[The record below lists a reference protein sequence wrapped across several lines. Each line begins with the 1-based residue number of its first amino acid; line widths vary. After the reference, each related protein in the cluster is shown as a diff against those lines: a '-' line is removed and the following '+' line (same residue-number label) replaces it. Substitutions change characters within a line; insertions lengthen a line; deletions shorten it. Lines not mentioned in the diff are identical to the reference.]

1 MAQKRRREAAA
12 DSREPRAGGVGLDA
26 ILLEGIQVA
35 VAIGVTAAERR
46 LRRPVRIDLEV
57 GRDLEAA
64 GRSDAIRHTLDY
76 GDIYRVV
83 EEVAGGREHKLVEAL
98 AQRIADAILSGF
110 LVDWVTVTVRK
121 AKPIAG
127 VLDWGGVRITRRRE
141 PSGRSAG

>member
-1 MAQKRRREAAA
+1 MVRTSRREPTA
-12 DSREPRAGGVGLDA
+12 DAHEPSARAVGSDA

-35 VAIGVTAAERR
+35 AAIGVTAAERR
-46 LRRPVRIDLEV
+46 LCRPVRIDLEV
-57 GRDLEAA
+57 GRDLEPA

-98 AQRIADAILSGF
+98 AQRIAEAILSGF

-127 VLDWGGVRITRRRE
+127 ALDWAGVRVTRR
-141 PSGRSAG
+141 S

>member
-1 MAQKRRREAAA
+1 MAQEPRKESTAGA
-12 DSREPRAGGVGLDA
+12 REPLAGEVGSDA
-26 ILLEGIQVA
+26 ILLEGIQMA
-35 VAIGVTAAERR
+35 VAIGVTAVERR

-57 GRDLEAA
+57 GRDLEPA

-83 EEVAGGREHKLVEAL
+83 EGVAGGREHKLVEAL
-98 AQRIADAILSGF
+98 AHRIAEAILSGF

-127 VLDWGGVRITRRRE
+127 VLDWAGVRVTRRSERSE
-141 PSGRSAG
+141 RSAG